1 MPTTKKLEK
10 AYLAIVA
17 PPKPATKPP
26 RLSEVLSKARSGA
39 EGEVVFTFNPNEF
52 SISKSASWSRT
63 PQRGAAGA
71 AMPQFTGS
79 EPASLSLEVFFDAS
93 EASSPKVAKDVQRLL
108 DTVTPL
114 QKTISAD
121 RPSPP
126 WVVFGWGKFMSFVA
140 IVKSVNAKYTMFLPD
155 GTPIRATATLTLE
168 EIPTDPP
175 PRQNPTSGALT
186 SHRTH
191 QMIAGDSLPSVAQA
205 EYGDPG
211 LWRVLAEANDIDD
224 PMRVAPGTTLLV
236 PHPSEV
242 AEQTEEARA

>member
-1 MPTTKKLEK
+1 MPTTNKLEK

-63 PQRGAAGA
+63 PQRGASGS
-71 AMPQFTGS
+71 AMPQFTGA

-93 EASSPKVAKDVQRLL
+93 EADSPHVAKDVQRLL
-108 DTVTPL
+108 DCVTPM
-114 QKTISAD
+114 QKTLNED

-126 WVVFGWGKFMSFVA
+126 WVVFGWGKFMSFIA
-140 IVKSVNAKYTMFLPD
+140 IVKSVNAKYTLFQPD
-155 GTPIRATATLTLE
+155 GTPLRATATLTLE

-175 PRQNPTSGALT
+175 PRQNPTSGALAA
-186 SHRTH
+186 HRRH
-191 QMIAGDSLPSVAQA
+191 QVIAGDSLASVAQA
-205 EYGDPG
+205 EYGDPNR
-211 LWRVLAEANDIDD
+211 WRLLAEVNGIDD
-224 PMRVAPGTTLLV
+224 PMRVPPGTTLLV
-236 PHPSEV
+236 PNPSEIAQ
-242 AEQTEEARA
+242 AEASA